1 MKGRRLFTFIRRTP
15 RDIAADV
22 DEELRFHLDRRAE
35 ALVAAGLSPSA
46 AREEALREFGDLDD
60 ARAYLRSVDR
70 ETETLQRRKDYVSEL
85 RQDLVFAVRKLRA
98 SPGFA
103 LIAVLTLALG
113 IGANTAIFSIVNGV
127 LLRPLN
133 FPHPEQLVR
142 FGWPAQSGATPA
154 PVSAVD
160 VDDWRE
166 QGGDF
171 AQVSGFW
178 YTPGASGIDLTGGRE
193 AQRLS
198 AAFVERDFFAT
209 LGVRAARGRLPRPD
223 ELVRGGNVHVV
234 VLSHGFWQR
243 EFGGSPSVIDS
254 TLTLRDAPYQVIGVL
269 PPEFRYPSDHVDV
282 YVPYATI
289 TDDMAPR
296 IRWNRFLTGIAR
308 LEPAVAVAQAGNEA
322 NAIAHRLS
330 AKFVED
336 SAFHG
341 GRVESLQGAMTGPI
355 RSSLLVLFGT
365 VGLVLLLACVNLASL
380 QLARGAGRAHE
391 LAIRMSLGATRGRI
405 ARQLLTE
412 SLLLALLGGAAGLG
426 LGVLGTR
433 GLLALTAG
441 QVPRAAEVG
450 ADGTVLLFAFAL
462 ALGTGVLFGLVPAMR
477 SAGSDLQRTLR
488 EGGRSLAGGH
498 RLRSALVVFEV
509 ALALVLAAGA
519 SLMTESFVRLLRVDP
534 GFRPDHLVAVNF
546 TISPGRWTDSS
557 GYQGFYHRV
566 VERARTL
573 PGVVSAGAAQYAPF
587 QGLGE
592 QTSFLPEGMQVAS
605 GTQWPTTYVQ
615 RVSDGYF
622 HTIGTPLIS
631 GREFRADENQKT
643 PFGVIVNKPLADRY
657 FPGQNPV
664 GKKIQFGGGPAP
676 VPIVGVVGDIRQT
689 ALDEPA
695 PPLVY
700 VNNMQSPR
708 IKTTLVMRTRG
719 DPLAAARS
727 IRAAI
732 QSMDP
737 DQPVTSVFTFDELV
751 RDAVARP
758 RALTTVLG
766 AFGVMGLVLGALGIY
781 GVLAYLVSQRRKEIG
796 VRMALGAGRGR
807 VLGMI
812 VRRGLGLAAV
822 GIAIGL
828 PAAFAFTHLIRGV
841 LYGVQPGN
849 PITFALLGV
858 VVLVVALGASYLP
871 ARRAAGVD
879 PAIALRADG

>member
-1 MKGRRLFTFIRRTP
+1 MKFRRLFRFVRRSA
-15 RDIAADV
+15 RDIDVDV
-22 DEELRFHLDRRAE
+22 DEELRFHLDRRSD
-35 ALVAAGLSPSA
+35 ALIASGLAPQP
-46 AREEALREFGDLDD
+46 ARAQALAEFGDVDE
-60 ARAYLRSVDR
+60 ARAYLRSLDR
-70 ETETLQRRKDYVSEL
+70 EIETRQRRRDYMGEL

-103 LIAVLTLALG
+103 LVALFTLALG

-127 LLRPLN
+127 LLRPLG

-142 FGWPAQSGATPA
+142 LGWQDRGVGGPAS
-154 PVSAVD
+154 VSAVD
-160 VDDWRE
+160 IDDWRE
-166 QGGDF
+166 QGGGF
-171 AQVSGFW
+171 ARVSGFW

-198 AAFVERDFFAT
+198 TAFVERDFFAT
-209 LGVRAARGRLPRPD
+209 LGVHPLRGRLPRPG
-223 ELVRGGNVHVV
+223 ELVRGGNIHVV
-234 VLSHGFWQR
+234 VLSYGFWQR

-254 TLTLRDAPYQVIGVL
+254 TLTLRGAPYQVIGVL
-269 PPEFRYPSDHVDV
+269 PPDFRYPDDQVDA

-308 LEPAVAVAQAGNEA
+308 LKQGVSVSQAETEA
-322 NAIAHRLS
+322 DAIAHRLS

-341 GRVESLQGAMTGPI
+341 ATVTSMQAAMTGPI
-355 RSSLLVLFGT
+355 RSSLLVLFAT
-365 VGLVLLLACVNLASL
+365 VGVVLLMACVNLASL

-412 SLLLALLGGAAGLG
+412 SMVLSLLGGAVGLG

-433 GLLALTAG
+433 RLLALTAG

-450 ADGTVLLFAFAL
+450 VDGVVLLFTLAL
-462 ALGTGVLFGLVPAMR
+462 ALATGVLFGLAPALR
-477 SAGSDLQRTLR
+477 TAGSDLQRMLR
-488 EGGRSLAGGH
+488 EGGRSLTGGH
-498 RLRSALVVFEV
+498 RLRSALVVLEV

-519 SLMTESFVRLLRVDP
+519 SLMSESFVRLLQVDP
-534 GFRPDHLVAVNF
+534 GLRPDHLVAVNF
-546 TISPGRWTDSS
+546 TISPGQWTDSS

-566 VERARTL
+566 IERARTL
-573 PGVVSAGAAQYAPF
+573 PGVISAGAAQYAPF

-592 QTSFLPEGMQVAS
+592 QSRFRPEGLQLPS
-605 GTQWPTTYVQ
+605 NDQWPTTYIQ

-622 HTIGTPLIS
+622 HTIGTPVIA
-631 GREFRADENQKT
+631 GREFRADENRKT
-643 PFGVIVNKPLADRY
+643 PFGVIINRTLADRY
-657 FPGQNPV
+657 FAGQNAV
-664 GKKIQFGGGPAP
+664 GRKMDFGGGGL
-676 VPIVGVVGDIRQT
+676 VPIVGVVGDIRQS

-700 VNNMQSPR
+700 IDNMQSPR
-708 IKTTLVMRTRG
+708 IKTTLVMRTGG
-719 DPLAAARS
+719 DPMAAARS
-727 IRAAI
+727 IRAVI
-732 QSMDP
+732 RSMNP
-737 DQPVTSVFTFDELV
+737 DQPVTSVFTFDQLM
-751 RDAVARP
+751 RDAMARP

-766 AFGVMGLVLGALGIY
+766 MFGVMGLVLGALGIY
-781 GVLAYLVSQRRKEIG
+781 GVLAYLVSQRRREIG

-812 VRRGLGLAAV
+812 VRRGLVLAAT
-822 GIAIGL
+822 GIAFGL
-828 PAAFAFTHLIRGV
+828 PAALGFTHLIRGV

-849 PITFALLGV
+849 PVAF
-858 VVLVVALGASYLP
+858 VLVGAVLLLVALGASYLP
-871 ARRAAGVD
+871 AKRAAGVD
-879 PAIALRADG
+879 PAVALRADG